1 MCMIGVRFFLLEC
14 SLLPY
19 YAKIIEIGAWL
30 EYATASA
37 VKQGGGGVNIIVLE
51 NNSML
56 CRNKSRRRRRRRRR
70 RVNRLIYHDIMC
82 VCIYPSVYI
91 YLSMC
96 MYISIMHHIYLKQN
110 ISFLTLVGMNPHAS
124 PVYVLCAWQIFLEK
138 KTELNTSSFFD
149 WIRPASLPDTCALFQ
164 TFFFFEVDAPESP
177 ILLIL
182 FFCLSLHPLP
192 PLYPVF
198 HSSSSS
204 SFTASALNKTPSSSF
219 CE

>member
-164 TFFFFEVDAPESP
+164 TFFF
-177 ILLIL
+177 LKLM
-182 FFCLSLHPLP
+182 P
-192 PLYPVF
+192 PNPRY
-198 HSSSSS
+198 
-204 SFTASALNKTPSSSF
+204 
-219 CE
+219 C